1 MEKPQFVKLP
11 EDQNSHDFAEVLTKV
26 RATGVPKPEIRWT
39 KNGQELDLTNKDAS
53 KALIT
58 VESTNDTHI
67 TSELLIKHF
76 SAEHSA
82 DYAAIAYN
90 ISGETV
96 AAFKLTLQNSPP
108 SFEKKL
114 DRQVEVAEEE
124 KLTLM
129 CSVDGSPIPKV
140 HWFKNG
146 EPLEASDQ

>member
-1 MEKPQFVKLP
+1 M
-11 EDQNSHDFAEVLTKV
+11 TKV
-26 RATGVPKPEIRWT
+26 RATGVPKPDIKWT
-39 KNGQELDLTNKDAS
+39 KNGEVMDMTNKDNT

-96 AAFKLTLQNSPP
+96 APFKLTLQNSPP
-108 SFEKKL
+108 AFEKKL
-114 DRQVEVAEEE
+114 ERQVEVAEEE
-124 KLTLM
+124 KLTLA
-129 CSVDGSPIPKV
+129 CSVVGSPIPQV

-146 EPLEASDQ
+146 EPLEDSEQ